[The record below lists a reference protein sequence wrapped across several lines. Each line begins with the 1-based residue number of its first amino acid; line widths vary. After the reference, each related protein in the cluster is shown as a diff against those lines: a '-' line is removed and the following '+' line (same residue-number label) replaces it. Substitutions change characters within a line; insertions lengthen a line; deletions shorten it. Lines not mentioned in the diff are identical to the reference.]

1 MLCGL
6 PHYGHSRTCP
16 HIGSVTQLRL
26 MIDALKQSPE
36 QADLVAFAKKKVVGL
51 IGSVNQDKKKKK
63 ERDERKQ
70 QLKEGVHRTGTAEPQ
85 QHPRLDGAK
94 AVLPSAAMD
103 HTPQSMGD
111 PPMGAFHVR
120 GS

>member
-36 QADLVAFAKKKVVGL
+36 QADLVALAKKKVVGL
-51 IGSVNQDKKKKK
+51 IGSINQDKKKKK

-70 QLKEGVHRTGTAEPQ
+70 QLKEGVPQTGTAEPQ
-85 QHPRLDGAK
+85 QHARLDDAK
-94 AVLPSAAMD
+94 AVHPSAAMD
-103 HTPQSMGD
+103 RTP
-111 PPMGAFHVR
+111 
-120 GS
+120 

>member
-36 QADLVAFAKKKVVGL
+36 QADLVAIAKKKVVGL
-51 IGSVNQDKKKKK
+51 IGSINQDKKKKK
-63 ERDERKQ
+63 EREERKQ
-70 QLKEGVHRTGTAEPQ
+70 QLKEGGVHQVGTAEPQ

-94 AVLPSAAMD
+94 AVHSSAAID
-103 HTPQSMGD
+103 HTPQGMGP
-111 PPMGAFHVR
+111 PPMGTFHIR
-120 GS
+120 